1 MRGSRRVAVAFT
13 LALLACSAAAPAAA
27 VPAKASKLR
36 LTSPAFKDGGL
47 IPDGFTCDGANASV
61 PLRWRGVPKG
71 TVELALTMEDPDTPI
86 GTFVH
91 WVVWSLDPKAGGIP
105 EQTVPAGVQEGK
117 NGTGAIGYRGP
128 CPPPGAGQH
137 RYRFTLYALDEEL
150 TLAPGATI
158 DELRAAMQGTVVAK
172 TRFVGRYGR

>member
-1 MRGSRRVAVAFT
+1 MRGWRVAVAFS
-13 LALLACSAAAPAAA
+13 LALLTCMVAAPAAA

-61 PLRWRGVPKG
+61 PLRWRGVPKS

-91 WVVWSLDPKAGGIP
+91 WVVWSLDPEAGSIP

-117 NGTGAIGYRGP
+117 NGTGGTGYLGP
-128 CPPPGAGQH
+128 CPPPGAGPH
-137 RYRFTLYALDEEL
+137 RYRFTLYALDEAL

-158 DELRAAMQGTVVAK
+158 NELRAAIKSTVVAK
-172 TRFVGRYGR
+172 TRLVGVYAR